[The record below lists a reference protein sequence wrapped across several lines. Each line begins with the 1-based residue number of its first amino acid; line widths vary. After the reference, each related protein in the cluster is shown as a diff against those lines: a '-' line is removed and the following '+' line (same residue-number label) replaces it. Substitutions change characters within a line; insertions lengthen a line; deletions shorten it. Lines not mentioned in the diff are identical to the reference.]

1 LHNKIDQIGESLN
14 LANLLM
20 VNYAMDEKFRVF
32 SHQIYLVDKFVSHF
46 GSVNVLTGQ
55 EGVCRVL
62 DGV

>member
-1 LHNKIDQIGESLN
+1 MI
-14 LANLLM
+14 
-20 VNYAMDEKFRVF
+20 NYAMDEKFRVF